1 MAVGISVAV
10 AAQVVSGAKASP
22 DVAPPAPPIG
32 EQSSRGIL
40 RKKKMLL
47 GVTPLKLT
55 SLIFCDLIFPSN
67 IIGKVFLS

>member
-40 RKKKMLL
+40 RKKKNVAWGHTVETYL
-47 GVTPLKLT
+47 P
-55 SLIFCDLIFPSN
+55 D
-67 IIGKVFLS
+67 FL